1 VLLRSFL
8 RILSIKSLGCCGR
21 LGCNR
26 ISLPRLDR
34 SRGVDNTTSSYK
46 PSPQARYLV
55 EKMSKSEKN
64 LVEAVNRLAAK
75 MDSYDQRFTSLGSD
89 ISKIPSQVDLLMR
102 SIQALQKEQ
111 VLLLHAVNP
120 IGPSTG
126 LMNSNGVM
134 GSSPAD
140 GAVNTSTDS
149 LPQQHQGDC
158 SNNSSPAHFVHHGGS
173 QCGGSD
179 SEPRRHWMLKMD
191 FPLFDGSD
199 VRIWLDKCAI

>member
-1 VLLRSFL
+1 VFEFVVVVDRGVLCSPRFHGVVTLVSDCQVVLLCSFL
-8 RILSIKSLGCCGR
+8 RILSVKSLGCCGR

-89 ISKIPSQVDLLMR
+89 ISKIQSQVDLLMH
-102 SIQALQKEQ
+102 SIQVLQE
-111 VLLLHAVNP
+111 
-120 IGPSTG
+120 
-126 LMNSNGVM
+126 
-134 GSSPAD
+134 
-140 GAVNTSTDS
+140 
-149 LPQQHQGDC
+149 
-158 SNNSSPAHFVHHGGS
+158 
-173 QCGGSD
+173 
-179 SEPRRHWMLKMD
+179 E
-191 FPLFDGSD
+191 
-199 VRIWLDKCAI
+199 